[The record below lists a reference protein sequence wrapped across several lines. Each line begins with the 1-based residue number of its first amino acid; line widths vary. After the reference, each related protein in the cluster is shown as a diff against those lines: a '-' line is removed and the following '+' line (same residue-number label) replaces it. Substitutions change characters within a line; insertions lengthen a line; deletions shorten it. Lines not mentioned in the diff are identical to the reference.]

1 MTQFPDRPAEASAAE
16 VLMSYRASTVGRVL
30 IWINGAF
37 GVGKSTT
44 ARHLVQVRPD
54 LRLFDPE
61 WVGFLLTAHLEDRE
75 IADFQDLPS
84 WRQLVP
90 VVARHLA
97 QTSGQDLVAV
107 QTVLSER
114 YWSELRHGLAAEGI
128 DVIHV
133 LLDADAA
140 TLDARIT
147 ADRDEPTP
155 NGGAWTTSAVFAD
168 ARPWLMAAADLVVD
182 TTTCSAMS
190 AAAKIAAMSIGRA
203 GVVG

>member
-1 MTQFPDRPAEASAAE
+1 M
-16 VLMSYRASTVGRVL
+16 
-30 IWINGAF
+30 
-37 GVGKSTT
+37 
-44 ARHLVQVRPD
+44 
-54 LRLFDPE
+54 FDPE
-61 WVGFLLTAHLEDRE
+61 WVGLLLTAHLEDRE

-147 ADRDEPTP
+147 ADRDEPD
-155 NGGAWTTSAVFAD
+155 AERWRLDHIAAFAD
-168 ARPWLMAAADLVVD
+168 ARPWLTAAADLVVD
-182 TTTCSAMS
+182 TTTCSAMT
-190 AAAKIAAMSIGRA
+190 AAAAIATTLTATPGLSAEVALSANGADNLRA
-203 GVVG
+203 GGRRC